1 MSILRELDSKL
12 KLHLLSNEQY
22 KVFTMGE
29 KLVRDKIPD
38 IIRENGETP
47 KIRVAGPDELDV
59 LLREKIAEEAQ
70 EFLLSGDT
78 EELVDIQ
85 EAIDALL
92 MLRKADPALIELQRH
107 SKLLV
112 RGGFTKG
119 YVLTIDKDEWLV

>member
-1 MSILRELDSKL
+1 MRD
-12 KLHLLSNEQY
+12 
-22 KVFTMGE
+22 

-47 KIRVAGPDELDV
+47 EVRIAGHDELDV
-59 LLREKIAEEAQ
+59 LLREKIVEEAK
-70 EFLLSGDT
+70 EFLFSGDT

-92 MLRKADPALIELQRH
+92 KLRKADPALIELQRH
-107 SKLLV
+107 SKLLA

-119 YVLTIDKDEWLV
+119 YVLTIDQEDEDLK

>member
-1 MSILRELDSKL
+1 M
-12 KLHLLSNEQY
+12 N
-22 KVFTMGE
+22 E

-47 KIRVAGPDELDV
+47 EIRIAGPD
-59 LLREKIAEEAQ
+59 
-70 EFLLSGDT
+70 GDT

-92 MLRKADPALIELQRH
+92 ELRKADPALIEIIRH
-107 SKLLV
+107 SKLLA

-119 YVLTIDKDEWLV
+119 YVLISDREEE